1 MDILGLS
8 LLPPPKIQP
17 SERMPRT
24 RTGASIGPRLRS
36 AAHSPLSPLLF
47 SRRYCNGKGFI
58 HRVEGRG
65 KGRNRIP
72 IPNSTFAFVM
82 QLPTAKPDT
91 NRHRLAFFAADEA
104 PMGGREEKKGLG
116 VRLIYPFL
124 RRETKGGVRHT
135 RIPLPLLP
143 SLRSV
148 HSAFLPLCVCPL
160 CGTTSMGKKERGRGE
175 VDVAAAVAITADDDD
190 GRPIWKERI
199 SLSALPF
206 G

>member
-1 MDILGLS
+1 
-8 LLPPPKIQP
+8 
-17 SERMPRT
+17 MPRT
-24 RTGASIGPRLRS
+24 RTGASIGPRLSS

-58 HRVEGRG
+58 HRVEGRE

-124 RRETKGGVRHT
+124 RRGTKGGVRHT

-143 SLRSV
+143 CTPSAAPSIRRFSVFARSAEQPQWERKKGAEARSMSPPPRRMMTMGERFGRKGYPFRPC
-148 HSAFLPLCVCPL
+148 HSD
-160 CGTTSMGKKERGRGE
+160 K
-175 VDVAAAVAITADDDD
+175 
-190 GRPIWKERI
+190 
-199 SLSALPF
+199 
-206 G
+206 

>member
-17 SERMPRT
+17 SERA
-24 RTGASIGPRLRS
+24 GASIGPRLSS

-58 HRVEGRG
+58 HRVEWRG

-104 PMGGREEKKGLG
+104 PMGGREEKGLG
-116 VRLIYPFL
+116 VRLIYPSSPFYGGERRAASGIRASRFPYFL
-124 RRETKGGVRHT
+124 PYAPSIRRF
-135 RIPLPLLP
+135 
-143 SLRSV
+143 SRSV
-148 HSAFLPLCVCPL
+148 FARSAEQPQWERKK
-160 CGTTSMGKKERGRGE
+160 GAEARSMSPPPWRMMTMGERFGRKG
-175 VDVAAAVAITADDDD
+175 D
-190 GRPIWKERI
+190 
-199 SLSALPF
+199 PF
-206 G
+206 RSCQSDE

>member
-17 SERMPRT
+17 SERA
-24 RTGASIGPRLRS
+24 GASIGPRLSS

-58 HRVEGRG
+58 HRVEWRG

-72 IPNSTFAFVM
+72 IPNSTFAFVI
-82 QLPTAKPDT
+82 QLPMAKPDT

-104 PMGGREEKKGLG
+104 PMGGREEKGLG

-124 RRETKGGVRHT
+124 RRGTKGGVRHT

-143 SLRSV
+143 YTPSAPSIRRFSRSV
-148 HSAFLPLCVCPL
+148 FARSAEQPQWERKK
-160 CGTTSMGKKERGRGE
+160 GAEARSMSPPPSLSRRMMTMGDRFGRG
-175 VDVAAAVAITADDDD
+175 
-190 GRPIWKERI
+190 GYPFRPCHSDK
-199 SLSALPF
+199 
-206 G
+206 